1 MFSHLPIFHLAKR
14 AETRQCPV
22 CDESIPLRLLSRHAE
37 LESERVEEVIKNI
50 GSSDIT
56 YDEFDDGYN
65 QTPHTHISILKSY
78 FRPGSSSHVRRS
90 ALKAKKSLTT
100 RNIYD
105 SVEQSGKA
113 IQAVK
118 RRRKQRHTK
127 LKEMARE
134 EEEGSSKDSWSRCFT
149 GETIVCPVCLATVR
163 GDQDVVD
170 AHVDS
175 CLANESRRIEEARAR
190 DLRHLQAMEEEVWE
204 DGEEEQGYLGHIGN
218 VRGTF
223 SILINFVKRL
233 FNDP

>member
-1 MFSHLPIFHLAKR
+1 M
-14 AETRQCPV
+14 
-22 CDESIPLRLLSRHAE
+22 
-37 LESERVEEVIKNI
+37 EEVIRKV

-56 YDEFDDGYN
+56 YDEMDDGYISN
-65 QTPHTHISILKSY
+65 SLSTHILILKSY
-78 FRPGSSSHVRRS
+78 IIRPGSSSHVRRS

-105 SVEQSGKA
+105 SVEQSGKT

-118 RRRKQRHTK
+118 RRRKQRHSK

-134 EEEGSSKDSWSRCFT
+134 EEEGSSKDSWSRSFT

-175 CLANESRRIEEARAR
+175 CLANESRRMEEVRTR
-190 DLRHLQAMEEEVWE
+190 EFHHLQAMEEVWE
-204 DGEEEQGYLGHIGN
+204 DGEEEQGHPGHIGT

-223 SILINFVKRL
+223 SI
-233 FNDP
+233 NDVIAILKKDP